1 MSREQNTLNFSIQSI
16 DDITRSLT
24 LASLLEL
31 SGWPKPGNIH
41 RTKDFEVTRFE
52 HFLAGIVAIQPN
64 FREFCVGIYQ
74 FSYKFDTD
82 FQFVGLGSFF
92 YKAVRSMLKWQSGGN
107 VLLGHI
113 LILAPLAAAATI
125 CLKTQNTNFNDFQ
138 NYLKKIIDASIVEDT
153 VNLFHA
159 IRLCNPGGLGKIEK
173 YDINDEKSL
182 NEIKADK
189 VTLKEIFTYSK
200 EYDLISFEYSTIFN
214 IILNEGLPYFLKT
227 FILYKDINIATVNTF
242 LYLLSLHPDTL
253 IVRKSGKAFALK
265 VLKSAS
271 EILEYGGISS
281 ENGLNLTRRLDDE
294 LHVHKGK
301 LNPGTTADLISG
313 IIFCALIFGLKF

>member
-153 VNLFHA
+153 VNLFQA
-159 IRLCNPGGLGKIEK
+159 IKLCNPGGLGKIEK

-281 ENGLNLTRRLDDE
+281 ENGLNLTRILDDE

>member
-41 RTKDFEVTRFE
+41 RTKNFEVTRFE

-153 VNLFHA
+153 VNLFQA

>member
-153 VNLFHA
+153 VNLFQA

>member
-153 VNLFHA
+153 VNLFQA

-253 IVRKSGKAFALK
+253 IVRKSGKTFALK

>member
-41 RTKDFEVTRFE
+41 RTKNFEVTRFE

-125 CLKTQNTNFNDFQ
+125 CLKTQMTNFNDFQ

-153 VNLFHA
+153 VNLFQA

>member
-153 VNLFHA
+153 VNLFKA

-281 ENGLNLTRRLDDE
+281 ENGLNLTRRLDDD